1 MPTPAEAT
9 LAAAPVTERI
19 DSLDVLRG
27 VALLGILLVNIE
39 YFTRPMQAVALGFD
53 ESLQGVD
60 HALGMAIHILL
71 QGKFYSLF
79 SMLFGM
85 GFAIMV
91 ERAAALHEGFFLRYA
106 RRILAL
112 GAIGLLHA
120 LYVWSGD
127 ILLSY
132 ALFGSLLLL
141 FFRRMPATRLPIWA
155 GVFLAAPLA
164 LLWLLAS
171 AMSGADVPPDVTA
184 NFRLQHE
191 AFIEALQRA
200 DLILAQGSFVE
211 VNAQRLDDLDFM
223 LSSLAFFG
231 IGILGY
237 FLIGVWFVRSGRI
250 LNCADR
256 LPWFRRVATL
266 GVGAGLPLCVAGF
279 FLMRG
284 ESPMLPTPTMAT
296 ASSLT
301 MLGNL
306 LMSLGYLS
314 VVVLL
319 LHQPRWRPRLQRLAP
334 AGRMALSNYLLQ
346 SLVWTWAFYGY
357 GLGLYGEVPR
367 WSMVIAAVLFFGLQ
381 LLASQWWLARFRIG
395 PLEWLWRAL
404 TYLSLPRLR
413 R

>member
-1 MPTPAEAT
+1 MPSPDQAANTLPAVAEHI
-9 LAAAPVTERI
+9 E
-19 DSLDVLRG
+19 SLDVLRG

-39 YFTRPMQAVALGFD
+39 FFTRPIQAVALGFD
-53 ESLQGVD
+53 DTLQGLD
-60 HALGMAIHILL
+60 HALGLAIHILL

-85 GFAIMV
+85 GFAIMAA
-91 ERAAALHEGFFLRYA
+91 RAAAQHEAFFLRYA
-106 RRILAL
+106 RRILVL

-171 AMSGADVPPDVTA
+171 AMSGADVPPEVAAD
-184 NFRLQHE
+184 FHLQHE
-191 AFIEALQRA
+191 AFVDAVWRA
-200 DLILAQGSFVE
+200 ELIFAQGSFAE
-211 VNAQRLDDLDFM
+211 VSAQRLDDLDFM

-237 FLIGVWFVRSGRI
+237 FLIGVWFVRSGLI
-250 LNCADR
+250 LNCTDN
-256 LPWFRRVATL
+256 LPWFRRVAAL
-266 GVGAGLPLCVAGF
+266 GIAFGLPLCIAGF
-279 FLMRG
+279 WLMRG
-284 ESPMLPTPTMAT
+284 QSPMLPTPAMAA
-296 ASSLT
+296 ASTLT
-301 MLGNL
+301 TLGNL
-306 LMSLGYLS
+306 LMSLAYLS
-314 VVVLL
+314 AIVLL
-319 LHQPRWRPRLQRLAP
+319 LHQPRWHDQLQRLAP

-346 SLVWTWAFYGY
+346 SLIWTWAFYAY
-357 GLGLYGEVPR
+357 GLGLYGQVPR
-367 WSMVIAAVLFFGLQ
+367 WGMALAAVLFFALQ
-381 LLASQWWLARFRIG
+381 VLASQWWLARFRIG